1 MPVRFICLVLAALL
15 LARAPA
21 RAAEQDEAL
30 RPEVGKPLLAAEELI
45 KQQKFREALTQ
56 IGRAEAAAPL
66 TARETSVAEQL
77 RGIAAAGAGDNLTAA
92 RAFEA
97 AIASGKLASADQLR
111 LTQAVAGLY
120 YQVKDYP
127 KAITWAKRYQ
137 AAGGADEKTRVLL
150 IQAYYFAE
158 DWADAATALKDLV
171 ATTERAG
178 RAPTEPQLQ
187 LLAKVEIS
195 QNNTQG
201 YEAALE
207 KLVVAYPK
215 RDYWADLIR
224 RVTSRP
230 GFPHRLTLDGYRLSR
245 AVGALSSAAQYTEAA
260 ELALQAGLPG
270 EAKSLLE
277 QGFAAGVLG
286 SGPEAARQQ
295 RLLALAAQ
303 KAADDLKSIADS
315 EKDAA
320 SAVDGV
326 GLVNIGL
333 DILGHGQPQQAVRL
347 IDHGIAKGVAKNPD
361 DARLHLGIAL
371 DAAGQK
377 EKSLQT
383 FRSLQSGDTADLAR
397 LWAIHVGQR

>member
-1 MPVRFICLVLAALL
+1 MPVRVLCLVLITLL
-15 LARAPA
+15 LACAPA
-21 RAAEQDEAL
+21 CAAEQDEAL
-30 RPEVGKPLLAAEELI
+30 RPEVGKPLLAAEDLI
-45 KQQKFREALTQ
+45 KQQKFREALAQ
-56 IGRAEAAAPL
+56 IARAEAAAPL
-66 TARETSVAEQL
+66 TARETGVAEQL

-92 RAFEA
+92 KAFEA
-97 AIASGKLASADQLR
+97 AIASGKLAPADQLR
-111 LTQAVAGLY
+111 LTQAVAGFY
-120 YQVKDYP
+120 YQAKDYP
-127 KAITWAKRYQ
+127 KAIIWAKRYQ

-158 DWADAATALKDLV
+158 DWADAATALKDLI
-171 ATTERAG
+171 AITERAG
-178 RAPTEPQLQ
+178 RTPPETQLQ
-187 LLAKVEIS
+187 LLANIEIK
-195 QNNTQG
+195 QNNTPG

-224 RVTSRP
+224 RVTARP
-230 GFPHRLTLDGYRLSR
+230 GFPHRLNLDGYRLSR
-245 AVGALSSAAQYTEAA
+245 AVGALLSAAQYTEAA

-295 RLLALAAQ
+295 RLLALAVQ
-303 KAADDLKSIADS
+303 KAADDLNSIAAS
-315 EKDAA
+315 EKEAA
-320 SAVDGV
+320 SATDGV
-326 GLVNIGL
+326 GLVNTGL
-333 DILGHGQPQQAVRL
+333 DILGHGEPQQAVVL
-347 IDHGIAKGVAKNPD
+347 IEHGIAKGVARNPD
-361 DARLHLGIAL
+361 DARLHLAIAL

-383 FRSLQSGDTADLAR
+383 FRALRSGDTADLAR

>member
-21 RAAEQDEAL
+21 HAAEQDEAL

-56 IGRAEAAAPL
+56 IRRAEAAAPL

-77 RGIAAAGAGDNLTAA
+77 RGIAAVGAGDSLTAA

-137 AAGGADEKTRVLL
+137 AAGGTDEKTRVLL

-171 ATTERAG
+171 ASTERAG
-178 RAPTEPQLQ
+178 RTPTEPQLQ
-187 LLAKVEIS
+187 LLAKVEIT

-201 YEAALE
+201 YQVALE

-245 AVGALSSAAQYTEAA
+245 AVGALSAAAQYTEAA

-270 EAKSLLE
+270 EARSLLE

-286 SGPEAARQQ
+286 RGPEAARQQ

-315 EKDAA
+315 EKEAA

-326 GLVNIGL
+326 GLVNTGL
-333 DILGHGQPQQAVRL
+333 DILGHGQPQHAVLL
-347 IDHGIAKGVAKNPD
+347 IDHGIAKGVAKNGD
-361 DARLHLGIAL
+361 DARLHLAIAL

-377 EKSLQT
+377 EKSLET